1 MAGAGKAVPGCDV
14 RGRFPPHR
22 SPGAAPAARAHLPQ
36 KDAALRA
43 TCTLGGKPIRLQQS
57 SSGGAGAMK
66 TRRGGR
72 GWCSSSSYR
81 LTANQ
86 MGKTC
91 DQQRTNLGKMTPLS
105 REPVGHRAVS
115 QAELLLQKQCRSLK
129 KTTREPG
136 GEKGAIESDWSTLG

>member
-14 RGRFPPHR
+14 RGRFLPHR
-22 SPGAAPAARAHLPQ
+22 SPGAAPAARTRLPQ
-36 KDAALRA
+36 KKDAALRA
-43 TCTLGGKPIRLQQS
+43 TRTLGGKPIRLQQS

-72 GWCSSSSYR
+72 GCCSSSSYR

-105 REPVGHRAVS
+105 REPVGHGAVS

-129 KTTREPG
+129 KQLGSQEERREP
-136 GEKGAIESDWSTLG
+136 